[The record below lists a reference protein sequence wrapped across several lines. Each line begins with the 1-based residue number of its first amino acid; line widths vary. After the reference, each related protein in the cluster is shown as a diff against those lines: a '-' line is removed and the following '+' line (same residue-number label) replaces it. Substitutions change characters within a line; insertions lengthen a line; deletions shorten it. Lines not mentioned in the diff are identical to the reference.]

1 MLKKKSTYAVTAE
14 MRKELDRLAAAEEPN
29 EIDLSDG
36 DVPDVA
42 NWDGAVRGK
51 FYRPVKKPVT
61 IRIDADVLAWFRSR
75 GDRYQTRINRV
86 LREYMLKS
94 ER

>member
-1 MLKKKSTYAVTAE
+1 
-14 MRKELDRLAAAEEPN
+14 MRRELERQAAAEGS

-51 FYRPVKKPVT
+51 FYRPVKKSVT
-61 IRIDADVLAWFRSR
+61 IRIDADVLAWFKSL
-75 GDRYQTRINRV
+75 GGKYQTRINHV
-86 LREYMLKS
+86 LRDFMLKS